1 MRMSKNVISRR
12 GFFGRA
18 ATGVA
23 AVPALGALGSTEVD
37 AAGLAGSMPMRTL
50 GKTGLKVSVLGFGGG
65 SQFLKNKD
73 GDWEPMLERAI
84 ELGIN
89 YFDNSS
95 NYQWGAKMTSEERF
109 GEILPRY
116 RKDILICTKFD
127 SREPAE
133 AMREVETSLK
143 RMKTDYLDVLMIHS
157 IEPSEDLAGLE
168 KGVYKELLRLKEEG
182 VTRFIGFSSMN
193 SAPRSKELIEKLD
206 LDVAIL
212 AMNPTKYGNF
222 AKVALPAARE
232 KNVGA
237 LAMKVI
243 RDLLGNGTTPA
254 ELIDYVLSQDGVSSA
269 VIGHYGMDILEE
281 NVRLAKEIGASRKA
295 AFDHKG
301 LENRLAH
308 LSGPHALCWARPEYR
323 DC

>member
-1 MRMSKNVISRR
+1 MNKNVISRR
-12 GFFGRA
+12 GFLGRA

-23 AVPALGALGSTEVD
+23 VVPTLKAMTSGEVI
-37 AAGLAGSMPMRTL
+37 ASSLSGPMPMRTL
-50 GKTGLKVSVLGFGGG
+50 GKTGLEVSVLSFGGG

-73 GDWEPMLERAI
+73 GDWEPLLERAI
-84 ELGIN
+84 ELGVN

-143 RMKTDYLDVLMIHS
+143 RMKIDYFDVLMMHS
-157 IEPSEDLAGLE
+157 IEPSEDLAALE
-168 KGVYKELLRLKEEG
+168 KGVYKQLLRLKEEG

-206 LDVAIL
+206 VDVAIL

-222 AKVALPAARE
+222 AKVALPAAR
-232 KNVGA
+232 KKDVGTI
-237 LAMKVI
+237 AMKVI
-243 RDLLGNGTTPA
+243 RDLLGNGTSPA
-254 ELIDYVLSQDGVSSA
+254 ELIQYALTRDGVASA
-269 VIGHYGMDILEE
+269 VIGHYGMDVLEE
-281 NVRLAKEIGASRKA
+281 NISLVKQLGTDRKA
-295 AFDHKG
+295 AFDHRG

-308 LSGPHALCWARPEYR
+308 LAGPHALCWARPEYR

>member
-1 MRMSKNVISRR
+1 MNKNVISRR
-12 GFFGRA
+12 GFLGRA
-18 ATGVA
+18 TTGVA
-23 AVPALGALGSTEVD
+23 AIPALGALGSVD
-37 AAGLAGSMPMRTL
+37 AAGLTGSMPMRTL
-50 GKTGLKVSVLGFGGG
+50 GKTGLKISALGFGGG

-73 GDWEPMLERAI
+73 GDWEPLLERAI

-95 NYQWGAKMTSEERF
+95 NYQWGAKTTSEERF

-127 SREPAE
+127 SRDPAE

-143 RMKTDYLDVLMIHS
+143 RMKIDYLDVLMIHS

-168 KGVYKELLRLKEEG
+168 KGVYKQLLRLKEEG

-193 SAPRSKELIEKLD
+193 SAPRSRELIEQLD
-206 LDVAIL
+206 VDVAIL

-222 AKVALPAARE
+222 AKVALPAARK
-232 KNVGA
+232 KNVGT

-243 RDLLGNGTTPA
+243 RDLLGNGTTPG
-254 ELIDYVLSQDGVSSA
+254 ELVEYALSREGVSSA
-269 VIGHYGMDILEE
+269 VIGHYGMDVLEE
-281 NVRLAKEIGASRKA
+281 NVKLVKELATDRKA
-295 AFDHKG
+295 AFDHRS

-308 LSGPHALCWARPEYR
+308 LAGPHALCWARPEYR